1 MTLDGAGLSKAS
13 TLYLNQMHPVGI
25 VEFVEFWAVRTFL
38 EFCGGQEE
46 EAGWRE
52 VSIMRGCV
60 SRVTRQK
67 DTGGHCSKIG

>member
-46 EAGWRE
+46 EAGGRL
-52 VSIMRGCV
+52 V
-60 SRVTRQK
+60 
-67 DTGGHCSKIG
+67 